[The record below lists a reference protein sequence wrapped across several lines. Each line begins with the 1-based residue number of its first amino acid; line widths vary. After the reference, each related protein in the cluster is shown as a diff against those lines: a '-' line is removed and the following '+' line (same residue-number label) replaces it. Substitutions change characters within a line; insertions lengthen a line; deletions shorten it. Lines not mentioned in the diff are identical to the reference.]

1 MLIYFKNC
9 HGTYLTVK
17 SENIAAFKS
26 ENEEYNSSGAI
37 DIYAVTSYGKEI
49 INAFFYRKGVTEEC
63 KKAWTDAGKYIERIS
78 NLLLI
83 ENACF
88 AEVFLDPENTII
100 LSDGRSF

>member
-17 SENIAAFKS
+17 SENIAAFNS
-26 ENEEYNSSGAI
+26 ENKEYNGSGAI
-37 DIYAVTSYGKEI
+37 DIYAVTSFGKEI
-49 INAFFYRKGVTEEC
+49 INAFFYRKGVIEEY
-63 KKAWTDAGKYIERIS
+63 KKACADAGKYIERIS
-78 NLLLI
+78 NLLI

-88 AEVFLDPENTII
+88 AEVFLDLENTII